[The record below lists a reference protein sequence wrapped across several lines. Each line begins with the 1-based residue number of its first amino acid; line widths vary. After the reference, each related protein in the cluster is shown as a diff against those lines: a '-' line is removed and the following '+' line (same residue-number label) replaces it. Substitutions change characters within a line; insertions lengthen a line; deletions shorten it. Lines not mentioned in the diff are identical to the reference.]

1 MALVVDPPVH
11 GDVGPAHLNSAVNRS
26 HPLRMER
33 QPMEAPLKPGD
44 RNLGAEIIKLLTER
58 AAGGKVSGSLAEA
71 DPLRFTYADMEVKAY
86 LRHHYDGVMVRLG
99 GTKLLMLEAV
109 PTVVLATEENLRIIL
124 ENSRRYPFVTVGI
137 PRGEVFGNLFC
148 RIVIFATISAN
159 CVNEAQLTL
168 VLRSMTSQYH
178 HLPLELGQPE
188 LDRMLSKP
196 EVHSETPADAPEV
209 RLAPIDE
216 GLLAESLRKL
226 DNLVGL
232 REVKDQINGLVAL
245 ARYRRAQEAQ
255 DLTPPPFSPHMVFR
269 GNPGTAKTSVARII
283 GDIYKALGLLRK
295 GDVKVVTRGDLVG
308 EFLGKT
314 APRTRRACDEA
325 RDSILFIDE
334 AYSLT
339 CDRDEFGLEAI
350 QTLLV
355 EMENNR
361 GQLAVVVAGYPD
373 EMDDFL
379 RANPGLRSR
388 FDITINFPDYTERE
402 LIEILFSMAS
412 AQSYEFS
419 SDAREL
425 IEVIITDIPRDR
437 NFGNGREARRWLEA
451 IVQEQARIWHQ
462 SGGTDQAALS
472 VISRAAV
479 EAGLARFVVKKVK
492 ASTKTIGF
500 ARAQ

>member
-1 MALVVDPPVH
+1 
-11 GDVGPAHLNSAVNRS
+11 
-26 HPLRMER
+26 
-33 QPMEAPLKPGD
+33 MEAPLNTPGD

-58 AAGGKVSGSLAEA
+58 AAGGKVSGSLTEA
-71 DPLRFTYADMEVKAY
+71 DPLCFTYADMEVKAY

-109 PTVVLATEENLRIIL
+109 PTVVRATEENLRIIL

-137 PRGEVFGNLFC
+137 PRGEVFGKLFC

-196 EVHSETPADAPEV
+196 EVQSETPAEAPV
-209 RLAPIDE
+209 VQLAPIDE
-216 GLLAESLRKL
+216 GLLAESLTKL
-226 DNLVGL
+226 NSLVGL
-232 REVKDQINGLVAL
+232 REVKDQINGLVAV

-255 DLTPPPFSPHMVFR
+255 GLTPPQFSPHLVFR

-295 GDVKVVTRGDLVG
+295 GDVKVVVRGDLVG

-314 APRTRRACDEA
+314 APRTQRACDDA

-339 CDRDEFGLEAI
+339 QDRDEFGLEAI

-361 GQLAVVVAGYPD
+361 GQLAVVVAGYPK

-388 FDITINFPDYTERE
+388 FDYIIDFPDYTEGE
-402 LIEILFSMAS
+402 LIEILVSMAS

-437 NFGNGREARRWLEA
+437 DFGNGREARRWLDA
-451 IVQEQARIWHQ
+451 IVQEQARIWYQ

-479 EAGLARFVVKKVK
+479 EAGLARFVVKTVK